1 MSVIIGITYNEW
13 RNPVNEH
20 AQVELALIQLI
31 RQTSRTQP
39 ADGVFFYVSTVRSDT
54 GVTSFLSNSG
64 VAKVHYDKGRVR
76 TKAAVRAKAADATRL
91 WSYRLKARVW
101 SNLEVLWIKQ
111 QSGSLLRKPHVSV

>member
-1 MSVIIGITYNEW
+1 MSVIIEITYNEW

-91 WSYRLKARVW
+91 WSYRVKARVW
-101 SNLEVLWIKQ
+101 SNCM
-111 QSGSLLRKPHVSV
+111 